1 MADPTPLAVAELS
14 PDETRS
20 LARKH
25 PEIARMEGR
34 SAVAIAG
41 DAELVDSLVQA
52 LRGLSHGPA
61 KGTAV
66 IDTIW
71 GLLANEPKNRERY
84 IDVLMA
90 GLGVTD
96 RSEVPQLLR
105 NARRRAELLREFQAL
120 TSAEVADLRGSTA
133 GNRAAIAS
141 RWKSEGRVFSVVHQ
155 KSEFFP
161 AFQFSPDGEPRPVI
175 RRVLEAAGHR
185 DGWEIALW
193 FTASNGWLDE
203 KRPVDLLDEAGR
215 EDEIVEAAR
224 RSFEPLAV

>member
-1 MADPTPLAVAELS
+1 
-14 PDETRS
+14 
-20 LARKH
+20 
-25 PEIARMEGR
+25 MEGR

-41 DAELVDSLVQA
+41 DAELVDSFVQA
-52 LRGLSHGPA
+52 LRGLSRGPTDGA
-61 KGTAV
+61 AV
-66 IDTIW
+66 INTIW
-71 GLLANEPKNRERY
+71 GLLANEPKNRERT
-84 IDVLMA
+84 IDLLMA

-105 NARRRAELLREFQAL
+105 NAQRRAELLRDFQAL

-133 GNRAAIAS
+133 GNRAAIAN
-141 RWKSEGRVFSVVHQ
+141 RWKSEGRVFSVGHR
-155 KSEFFP
+155 KTEFYP
-161 AFQFSPDGEPRPVI
+161 AFQFNPDGEPRPVI

-193 FTASNGWLDE
+193 FTAMNGWLDE

-215 EDEIVEAAR
+215 GDEIVEAAR